1 MVPSESPPR
10 FHDDL
15 STIYD
20 FMDEILIR
28 CPKCAALAR
37 VVAYPRREVMSPF
50 QSRRLV
56 CAGCGHTRDKD
67 SGVYSMPSAEAT
79 HMYDPYFYV
88 PLWLQS
94 TSRHGLLWA
103 YNLSHLALIRRYVG
117 AELRE
122 DPWTEEGIRMTLVSR
137 LPAWI
142 TAAANRAEVLR
153 MIARLEATVGP
164 EDRSDD
170 AS

>member
-10 FHDDL
+10 FRDDL

-28 CPKCAALAR
+28 CPKCEALAR
-37 VVAYPRREVMSPF
+37 VVAYPKRLVMSPF

-56 CAGCGHTRDKD
+56 CADCGHTRDKD
-67 SGVYSMPSAEAT
+67 SGVYAMPNARAT
-79 HMYDPYFYV
+79 HMYDPYFYL
-88 PLWLQS
+88 PLWLQLN
-94 TSRHGLLWA
+94 TRHGLLWA
-103 YNLSHLALIRRYVG
+103 YNLNHLALIRRYVA

-122 DPWTEEGIRMTLVSR
+122 DAWTEEGIRMTLVSR

-142 TAAANRAEVLR
+142 TSASHRAEVLR
-153 MIARLEATVGP
+153 LISRLEATVTG
-164 EDRSDD
+164 R
-170 AS
+170 